1 MLVFTRRRNEAIMIA
16 DGITVRVIKVGRN
29 GVRIGVEAPSS
40 VPVHRQEVY
49 DQIKAANVSASGAST
64 QLDAVVERLRAAGP
78 ISTPAGVP

>member
-29 GVRIGVEAPSS
+29 GVRIGVEAPPS

-49 DQIKAANVSASGAST
+49 DQIRAANMTASGAPT
-64 QLDAVVERLRAAGP
+64 QLEAAVRRLRGAGP
-78 ISTPAGVP
+78 ISIPTGAP